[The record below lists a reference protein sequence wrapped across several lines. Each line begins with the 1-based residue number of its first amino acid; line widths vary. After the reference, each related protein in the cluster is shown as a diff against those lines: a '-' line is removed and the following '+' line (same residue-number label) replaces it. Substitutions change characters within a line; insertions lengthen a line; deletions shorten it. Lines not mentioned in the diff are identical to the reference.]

1 MENKVNIYALV
12 DRKANAIC
20 AVFTSL
26 SDETAVRSFEDM
38 LFRIEDNLYNQNPQ
52 DFCVVSC
59 GGIFYSTANGLKNFN
74 ENFNTV
80 VADGSSYSKALIDS
94 KRIERAEFYSKLEA
108 IKRGERDGSK

>member
-1 MENKVNIYALV
+1 MENKVNIYALI

-52 DFCVVSC
+52 DFMVCTV
-59 GGIFYSTANGLKNFN
+59 GMWTYSSHGLASDGTFG
-74 ENFNTV
+74 EM

-94 KRIERAEFYSKLEA
+94 RRLERAEYYSKLEA
-108 IKRGERDGSK
+108 IKRGEKDGSK

>member
-52 DFCVVSC
+52 DFCIVSC
-59 GGIFYSTANGLKNFN
+59 GGIFYSTANGIKYS
-74 ENFNTV
+74 ENLNVV

-94 KRIERAEFYSKLEA
+94 RRLERAEYYSKLES
-108 IKRGERDGSK
+108 IKRGEKDGSK

>member
-1 MENKVNIYALV
+1 MENKVNVFALV

-26 SDETAVRSFEDM
+26 SNETAVRSFEDM

-59 GGIFYSTANGLKNFN
+59 GFLSYSAADGLECFSHSSNI
-74 ENFNTV
+74 V

-94 KRIERAEFYSKLEA
+94 RRLERAEYYSKLEA
-108 IKRGERDGSK
+108 IKRGEKDGSK

>member
-1 MENKVNIYALV
+1 MKNTVNIYALV

-59 GGIFYSTANGLKNFN
+59 SILSYSSADGL
-74 ENFNTV
+74 EWLPDSFNTV

-94 KRIERAEFYSKLEA
+94 RRLERAEYYSKLEA
-108 IKRGERDGSK
+108 IKRGEKDGSK